1 MPYITTRI
9 LPQYKQYTMEEL
21 MFGNIDMTKSPEK
34 WRPNTTRTK
43 TVFVWNVPEKQLL
56 NLDVPKLIKT
66 LEDFNNTF
74 AALFEV
80 DRHTLYRT
88 FTIPKKSGGRRTI
101 NAPQPQLML
110 PLRVLRTIFENDFHA
125 LYHTNAFAYIE
136 GRSIVD
142 AVRKH
147 QQNDSRWFLHT
158 DFSDFFGSTTLE
170 FVLAQ
175 FSMIFPFSEV
185 MKVPAGRQ
193 AMERAL
199 SLCFL
204 DGGLPQ
210 GTPISPLITNIMMI
224 PIDFKLA
231 NTLRNFDRQHFI
243 LTRYADDMTIS
254 CRYDFNYSKIIDY
267 INSVLREFHAPFK
280 IKDEKTHYGSRA
292 GRNWMLGLM
301 LNKDNNIT
309 LGHKR
314 KKALRSW
321 IYNYLSDRQN
331 RIPTPVQE
339 IMELN
344 GNLSYFKMVEPA
356 WTEAII
362 EHYSNAFKVDLI
374 DCIRADIA
382 A

>member
-1 MPYITTRI
+1 
-9 LPQYKQYTMEEL
+9 
-21 MFGNIDMTKSPEK
+21 
-34 WRPNTTRTK
+34 
-43 TVFVWNVPEKQLL
+43 
-56 NLDVPKLIKT
+56 
-66 LEDFNNTF
+66 
-74 AALFEV
+74 
-80 DRHTLYRT
+80 
-88 FTIPKKSGGRRTI
+88 
-101 NAPQPQLML
+101 
-110 PLRVLRTIFENDFHA
+110 
-125 LYHTNAFAYIE
+125 
-136 GRSIVD
+136 
-142 AVRKH
+142 
-147 QQNDSRWFLHT
+147 
-158 DFSDFFGSTTLE
+158 
-170 FVLAQ
+170 
-175 FSMIFPFSEV
+175 

-224 PIDFKLA
+224 SIDFKLA

-254 CRYDFNYSKIIDY
+254 CRYDFNYNKIVDY

-309 LGHKR
+309 LGYKR

-339 IMELN
+339 VMELN

-362 EHYSNAFKVDLI
+362 EHYSNAFKVNLI